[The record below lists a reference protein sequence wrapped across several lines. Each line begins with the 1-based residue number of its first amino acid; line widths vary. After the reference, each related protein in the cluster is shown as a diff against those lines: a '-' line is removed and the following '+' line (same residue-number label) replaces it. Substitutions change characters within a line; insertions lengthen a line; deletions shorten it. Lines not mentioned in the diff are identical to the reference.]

1 MFAAII
7 AIPAIGYWRFGM
19 NSILA
24 FWFAYVVT
32 RPLGASFADWLAVS
46 PARRGLGLGTGPVSL
61 VLAALIAGFVAYLT
75 VSGKDTPIRDDAPD
89 LTASEPSG
97 SAA

>member
-1 MFAAII
+1 M
-7 AIPAIGYWRFGM
+7 
-19 NSILA
+19 A

-32 RPLGASFADWLAVS
+32 RPLGASFADWLAGRR
-46 PARRGLGLGTGPVSL
+46 ARRGLGLGTGPVSL
-61 VLAALIAGFVAYLT
+61 VLAALIAAFVAYLR